1 MWTDTAITRR
11 LGIAA
16 PIIQGPFGGGLSSV
30 KLAAAVSNTGG
41 LGSYGAN
48 ALDGQQ
54 IKDLVAALR
63 KATDKPFA
71 VNLWVNDQPVALPD
85 KAAFAQF
92 QAFFEPYYRELDI
105 ETPAQPVR
113 FAPDYM
119 MQIEAALEARPP
131 VLSFVFGCPDSA
143 ILEACRARGIVT
155 IGTATTPDEARAL
168 EAAGIDAIVATGA
181 EAGGHRPSFLKS
193 AESSLTGTLALIPQV
208 ADAVKIPVIAAGG
221 IADGRGIAA
230 ALILG
235 AAAVQIGTAFLAC
248 DESGAPALHRDA
260 LFTYKATDTALTRA
274 FSGRLVRAIR
284 NRLFDE
290 LETQANALAP
300 FPIQNW
306 LSGTLRAAAIQQ
318 SRPEFLSLQAG
329 QAGTRLRYRSTA
341 FLMIALMRE
350 TEAAVARLGAQRNA

>member
-143 ILEACRARGIVT
+143 IVEACRARGIVT

-168 EAAGIDAIVATGA
+168 EAAGIDA
-181 EAGGHRPSFLKS
+181 R
-193 AESSLTGTLALIPQV
+193 
-208 ADAVKIPVIAAGG
+208 DAVWQHPDLLPSSADLDEPAGFIDRVIGGDVGGIDIDAVIAEFEK
-221 IADGRGIAA
+221 D
-230 ALILG
+230 
-235 AAAVQIGTAFLAC
+235 VH
-248 DESGAPALHRDA
+248 ESG
-260 LFTYKATDTALTRA
+260 
-274 FSGRLVRAIR
+274 S
-284 NRLFDE
+284 DE
-290 LETQANALAP
+290 
-300 FPIQNW
+300 
-306 LSGTLRAAAIQQ
+306 
-318 SRPEFLSLQAG
+318 PEGPVDS
-329 QAGTRLRYRSTA
+329 
-341 FLMIALMRE
+341 
-350 TEAAVARLGAQRNA
+350 

>member
-1 MWTDTAITRR
+1 MWTNTAITRR

-48 ALDGQQ
+48 ALDSQQ

-63 KATDKPFA
+63 KATEKPFA
-71 VNLWVNDQPVALPD
+71 VNLWVNDQPVAIPD
-85 KAAFAQF
+85 KAAFAQY
-92 QAFFEPYYRELDI
+92 QSFFEPYYRELDI
-105 ETPAQPVR
+105 ETPPQPVR
-113 FAPDYM
+113 FAPDYAA
-119 MQIEAALEARPP
+119 QIDAVLEARPP
-131 VLSFVFGCPDSA
+131 VVSFVFGCPAKDV
-143 ILEACRARGIVT
+143 LDACRTRGIVT

-193 AESSLTGTLALIPQV
+193 AEASLTGTLALVPRV
-208 ADAVKIPVIAAGG
+208 VDAVKVPVIAAGG

-230 ALILG
+230 VMMLG

-248 DESGAPALHRDA
+248 DESGAPEIHRAA
-260 LFTYKATDTALTRA
+260 LFQYAATDTALTRA

-290 LETQANALAP
+290 LEAHAGELAP

-318 SRPEFLSLQAG
+318 GRADFLSLQAG
-329 QAGTRLRYRSTA
+329 QAGAPLRYRSTA
-341 FLMIALMRE
+341 FLMIALMRQ
-350 TEAAVARLGAQRNA
+350 TEAAVAGLRA

>member
-16 PIIQGPFGGGLSSV
+16 PIVQGPFGGGLSSV

-48 ALDGQQ
+48 GLDGQQ
-54 IKDLVAALR
+54 IKELVSALR
-63 KATDKPFA
+63 RATDKPFA
-71 VNLWVNDQPVALPD
+71 INLWVNDQPVAIPD
-85 KAAFAQF
+85 RETFARF
-92 QAFFEPYYRELDI
+92 QSVFAPYYHELNI
-105 ETPAQPVR
+105 EAPAQPVR
-113 FAPDYM
+113 FAPDYAD
-119 MQIEAALEARPP
+119 QIDAVLEARPP
-131 VLSFVFGCPDSA
+131 VLSFVFGCPGSRV
-143 ILEACRARGIVT
+143 LEACRERGIVT
-155 IGTATTPDEARAL
+155 VGTATTPDEARAL
-168 EAAGIDAIVATGA
+168 EDAGIDTIVATGM

-193 AESSLTGTLALIPQV
+193 AEASLTGTLALIPQIV
-208 ADAVKIPVIAAGG
+208 DAVKVPVIAAGG

-230 ALILG
+230 VLTLG
-235 AAAVQIGTAFLAC
+235 AAAAQIGTAFLAC
-248 DESGAPALHRDA
+248 DESAAPATHRDA

-290 LETQANALAP
+290 LDAQASELAP

-306 LSGTLRAAAIQQ
+306 LSGSLRAAAIEQG
-318 SRPEFLSLQAG
+318 RPEFLSLQAG

-350 TEAAVARLGAQRNA
+350 TEAAVARLRA